1 MAPLFVQVLTWIL
14 AWLSGLVGLL
24 PVLADPVTA
33 LRASLAAMFAFTA
46 VSHFVKQT
54 RADLLKM
61 VPPALPR
68 PELFVSLTGLL
79 ELAGAIG
86 LLVGAWHRQAAVA
99 LALLLVVIF
108 PANAYAARAG
118 LVIGE
123 RRVMSI
129 GPRAAIQL
137 YWILCLV
144 EVAYRGR

>member
-1 MAPLFVQVLTWIL
+1 VVTWVL
-14 AWLSGLVGLL
+14 AWLAGVIGLL
-24 PVLADPVTA
+24 PALADPVKA

-46 VSHFVKQT
+46 VSHFVHQT

-61 VPPALPR
+61 VPPAFPR
-68 PELFVSLTGLL
+68 PDLLVTLTGLL

-86 LLVGAWHRQAAVA
+86 LLWGPWHRKAAIA
-99 LALLLVVIF
+99 MAILLVAMF

-123 RRVMSI
+123 RRVLSL